1 MDKKF
6 REAIRN
12 AYIALLGKT
21 IESLLNEY
29 EVDFVERDEDVLN
42 GALQGVTMIYTI
54 RVPLSVGGFILVPV
68 FEDGGVELGEIL
80 HYEPIKGCTFCV
92 LTLDYEG
99 NPSVFK

>member
-29 EVDFVERDEDVLN
+29 EVDFVERDADVLN
-42 GALQGVTMIYTI
+42 GAL
-54 RVPLSVGGFILVPV
+54 VGGFILVPV